1 MLGAFLDFQTVSFN
15 DDVRVMPLRAVVDEL
30 RLWPTTAD
38 AELHAHAADA
48 SVLFSNKVKLERAL
62 LEALPDLKLICL
74 AATGTNN
81 VDLQAARERGVAVCN
96 VVSYCTAAV
105 AQHVFAFILSL
116 NQHLDEYGELL
127 AGGAWKRAPQF
138 TLLDYPIR
146 ELTGRVMGIVGY
158 GELGSAV
165 AKFAEA
171 FGMRVL
177 IATRNA
183 DDTRPE
189 RIPLAELLSQSDVV
203 SLHCPLTPETRG
215 LIGRQQLALM
225 KPDAI
230 LINTARGALVDEQ
243 ALADALRGGA
253 IGGAGIDVL
262 SEEPPV
268 HGNPLLEP
276 GIPNLIVTPHIAWAT
291 REARQ
296 RVIVEMAAN
305 VAAFKKGEKR
315 NRVV

>member
-1 MLGAFLDFQTVSFN
+1 MQGAFLDFQTVSFN
-15 DDVRVMPLRAVVDEL
+15 DDVDSAPLKTALDEL
-30 RLWPTTAD
+30 RLWPTTAIP
-38 AELHAHAADA
+38 ELHSHAADA
-48 SVLFSNKVKLERAL
+48 EVLFSNKVRLDRAL
-62 LEALPDLKLICL
+62 IETLPGLKLICL

-81 VDLQAARERGVAVCN
+81 VDLNAAAERGVAVCN

-105 AQHVFAFILSL
+105 VQHVFGLILML
-116 NQHLDEYGELL
+116 NQHLREYETLL
-127 AGGAWKRAPQF
+127 AAGTWKQSPQF
-138 TLLDYPIR
+138 TLLDYPVR
-146 ELTGRVMGIVGY
+146 ELSGRTMGIVGY

-165 AKFAEA
+165 ARLAEA

-177 IATRNA
+177 IASRDA
-183 DDTRPE
+183 DDTRPG
-189 RIPLAELLSQSDVV
+189 RTPLTDLLAQSDVL

-215 LIGRQQLALM
+215 LIGKRQLALM
-225 KPDAI
+225 KPDAL
-230 LINTARGALVDEQ
+230 LINTARGALIDEP
-243 ALADALRGGA
+243 AVADALRAGKL
-253 IGGAGIDVL
+253 GGAGIDVL

-305 VAAFKKGEKR
+305 VEAFRKGEKR

>member
-1 MLGAFLDFQTVSFN
+1 MRGAFLDFQTVSFN
-15 DDVRVMPLRAVVDEL
+15 QDVDAAPLQAVMDDL
-30 RLWPTTAD
+30 RLWPTTA
-38 AELHAHAADA
+38 ALELRDHAADA
-48 SVLFSNKVKLERAL
+48 EVLFSNKVRLDRTL
-62 LEALPDLKLICL
+62 IDALPDLKLICL

-81 VDLQAARERGVAVCN
+81 VDLQVAAERGVAVCN

-105 AQHVFAFILSL
+105 AQHVFALVLSL
-116 NQHLDEYGELL
+116 NQHLGEYGALL

-165 AKFAEA
+165 ARLAEA

-177 IATRNA
+177 IAARNA
-183 DDTRPE
+183 NDTRTG
-189 RIPLAELLSQSDVV
+189 RVPLAELLSQSDVV

-215 LIGRQQLALM
+215 LIGEEQLALM
-225 KPDAI
+225 KPDGL
-230 LINTARGALVDEQ
+230 LINTARGALVDER
-243 ALADALRGGA
+243 ALADALRGGT

-268 HGNPLLEP
+268 HGNALLEP